1 MQKPG
6 LSIKILLT
14 ALGFII
20 AMDLSMGQSQT
31 FTSSGTFTV
40 PQGVTSIIVECW
52 GAGGAGG
59 GTKNNNAKGGGGG
72 AGGAYAKKTLSVTPN
87 TVYTVTVGGTTA
99 GTTSAGAKGSPSWFG
114 TTGTVYA
121 EGGAGGAAPNGGTA
135 AGGTGSASGSIG
147 DIVFAGGNGADG
159 TATFS
164 GGGGGGAGS
173 SGAGGSASG
182 TTAGTGKPDYG
193 GNGGTGLS
201 SGGNGNSGSN
211 YGGGGS
217 GAFVND
223 NTNRT
228 GGDGGAGLVIVTCCY
243 TASMDYAYERNITID
258 HSKVAGGEDL
268 YNFPM
273 LFSVTGQNFL
283 KTIPNG
289 QIINANGYDI
299 IFTDQN
305 YNKLDHQIE
314 YYNGTNGDL
323 IAWIRIPTL
332 SCSTNTVI
340 KILYG
345 NPQVTSNPSVTS
357 VWDSHY
363 KGVWH
368 LDNSNLNDFT
378 SYNKPATPYNSP
390 TYPAGQINN
399 SLELNGSDQYA
410 AVLNAPNT
418 NFAGN
423 ITVSAWVYMDTR
435 DRDQKIAGNQ
445 NGTSGGYKFGIYT
458 NNKVEF
464 EIRNSANTPSLNRD
478 VSGGTV
484 LNTGQ
489 WYYLA
494 GQSSDVLDSI
504 KTFVNG
510 IPERPFK
517 KTGILGTASDN
528 LTIGKEPF
536 ASLYYFDGR
545 FDELRISDKVRS
557 NGWIRTEYN
566 NQSSPSTFY
575 SLDAASSALNL
586 LSASICS
593 SPITLTFGY
602 PSGGTYSGNPYIS
615 GNIFTPP
622 SAGTYSITY
631 TYNGICG
638 PSSVTKNFIITDA
651 PAAPTAP
658 NKEYCYSQI
667 TYLEATSGEN
677 IRWYSGE
684 TLVSTAN
691 PYSTG
696 NTTPGTYTYTVTQT
710 MNGCESPA
718 TTVILTI
725 YSGITVTAQP
735 QPVTICAGDNATFS
749 VTATGYN
756 IAYQW
761 QENGANISDGG
772 IYSGATTSRL
782 ILINPDNS
790 KNGKQYRCVISA
802 SCGTS
807 PVNSTT
813 ALLTINPDFTWT
825 GSTNSNWNDAGNWDC
840 GHIPGQTN
848 SVRITNVTNHPVLS
862 SGGAGSVNNL
872 TIDNGA
878 SLIVDGNTLQI
889 SGTIIN
895 NGTFD
900 ALDGTI
906 EFNGTLAQTI
916 GSDVF
921 SGNTI
926 KNIIINNS
934 VGVTLQ
940 DTLKISG
947 IVTLTNGNLASDGY
961 LILLSNA
968 SHTALI
974 DGSGT
979 GQVTGN
985 VIMQRYLPSGFG
997 YKYFSSPFQAATV
1010 AEFSDDMDL
1019 GTTFSMFYRYDES
1032 RTSSGWVSYNT
1043 PGNILNPLSGYAANF
1058 GSEAIPNTADITGV
1072 VNNGPLSVT
1081 LYNHNNTY
1089 TQGFNLIG
1097 NPYPSPVDWNAPSGW
1112 TKTNIDGAIYYFE
1125 ASTTDQY
1132 GGTYKSYV
1140 GGVPVDPL
1148 VTNIIPSMQGFFV
1161 HVSDGAYPVT
1171 GTLAMDNSVRVTDL
1185 THQFIKSGKGE
1196 SIPLLRITARF
1207 SDDPLS
1213 SDPAVIYFSEKAET
1227 SFDGNLDALK
1237 LMNTDLKVP
1246 NLYAFGSDGS
1256 KLSIDALP
1264 ASLISGCKVPLGLKI
1279 NRTGNVVFNV
1289 TCLDPLLP
1297 VSTLYLSDTGE
1308 GINQDLMPGNQYSL
1322 PLASGEYT
1330 GRFFLYINSIP
1341 TEIERIN
1348 ADESSLGIY
1357 YSNGTLNADI
1367 NLGFVRSGILT
1378 VTNLTGKTIL
1388 LKNIYESGHYEF
1400 DYKLHPGIY
1409 IVTLSS
1415 ENRKIARKFSVY
1427 N

>member
-20 AMDLSMGQSQT
+20 AMNLSMGQSQT

-40 PQGVTSIIVECW
+40 PPGVTSIIVECW
-52 GAGGAGG
+52 GSGGAGG
-59 GTKNNNAKGGGGG
+59 GTTSNRAKGGGGG
-72 AGGAYAKKTLSVTPN
+72 AGGAYAKKTLSVTPG
-87 TVYTVTVGGTTA
+87 TVYTVTVGGITA
-99 GTTSAGAKGSPSWFG
+99 GTTSAGAKGDPSWFG
-114 TTGTVYA
+114 STTTVYA
-121 EGGAGGAAPNGGTA
+121 EGGAGGAAPNGGTV

-147 DIVFAGGNGADG
+147 DVVYAGGNGANG
-159 TATFS
+159 TSDQS

-173 SGAGGSASG
+173 SGAGGNASG
-182 TTAGTGKPDYG
+182 TTAGTGATLNG
-193 GNGGTGLS
+193 GNGGTGLLS
-201 SGGNGNSGSN
+201 SGGNGNPGSN

-217 GAFVND
+217 GAFVNNWTD
-223 NTNRT
+223 RT
-228 GGDGGAGLVIVTCCY
+228 GGNGGAGLVIVTCCY

-323 IAWIRIPTL
+323 IAWVRIPTL

-345 NPQVTSNPSVTS
+345 NPQVTSDPSVTS

-368 LDNSNLNDFT
+368 LDNNNLNDFT
-378 SYNKPATPYNSP
+378 SFNKPATPYNSP
-390 TYPAGQINN
+390 TYPAGRINN

-464 EIRNSANTPSLNRD
+464 EIRNSSNIESLNRG

-536 ASLYYFDGR
+536 DALYYFDGR

-557 NGWIRTEYN
+557 NGWLRTEYN

-575 SLDAASSALNL
+575 TLGAENSALNL

-593 SPITLTFGY
+593 SPFTLTFGY

-631 TYNGICG
+631 TYNGACG
-638 PSSVTKNFIITDA
+638 TSSVTKNFIITAA
-651 PAAPTAP
+651 PAAPAAP

-677 IRWYSGE
+677 IRWYSGG

-696 NTTPGTYTYTVTQT
+696 KTTPGTYTYTVTQT
-710 MNGCESPA
+710 VNGCESPA
-718 TTVILTI
+718 TTVTLTI

-761 QENGANISDGG
+761 QEDGANISDGG
-772 IYSGATTSRL
+772 IYSGATTS
-782 ILINPDNS
+782 ILTLTNPDNS
-790 KNGKQYRCVISA
+790 KSGRQYRCVISGP
-802 SCGTS
+802 CGTS

-813 ALLTINPDFTWT
+813 VLLTINPDFTWT
-825 GSTNSNWNDAGNWDC
+825 GSVNSNWNDASNWYC
-840 GHIPGQTN
+840 GHIPCQTN
-848 SVRITNVTNHPVLS
+848 SVRITNVTNHAILS

-878 SLIVDGNTLQI
+878 SLIVNGNTLRI
-889 SGTIIN
+889 SGTITN

-900 ALDGTI
+900 ASDGTI
-906 EFNGTLAQTI
+906 EFNGTLAQSI

-921 SGNTI
+921 SANKI
-926 KNIIINNS
+926 NNIIISNS
-934 VGVTLQ
+934 AGVTLQ
-940 DTLKISG
+940 DTLKVSG
-947 IVTLTNGNLASDGY
+947 IVKVNNGNLASDGY
-961 LILLSNA
+961 LILLSNGTRA
-968 SHTALI
+968 ALI
-974 DGSGT
+974 DGSGN
-979 GQVTGN
+979 GEVTGN
-985 VIMQRYLPSGFG
+985 VIMQRFLPSGFG
-997 YKYFSSPFQAATV
+997 YKYFSSPFQASTV

-1019 GTTFSMFYRYDES
+1019 GTTFPMFYRYDES
-1032 RTSSGWVSYNT
+1032 RTSSGWVSYNK
-1043 PGNILNPLSGYAANF
+1043 PGNILNPLNGYAANF
-1058 GSEAIPNTADITGV
+1058 GSKTIPNRVDITGT
-1072 VNNGPLSVT
+1072 VNNGPVSIT
-1081 LYNHNNTY
+1081 LYNHNNLY
-1089 TQGFNLIG
+1089 TKGFNLVG
-1097 NPYPSPVDWNAPSGW
+1097 NPYPSPIDWDAAGW
-1112 TKTNIDGAIYYFE
+1112 IKTNIDDAIYFFE

-1140 GGVPVDPL
+1140 NGVSVDPPA
-1148 VTNIIPSMQGFFV
+1148 TNIIPSMQGFFV

-1185 THQFIKSGKGE
+1185 THHFIKSGKGE
-1196 SIPLLRITARF
+1196 SMPLLRITARF

-1246 NLYAFGSDGS
+1246 NLYTLGSDGS
-1256 KLSIDALP
+1256 KLSINALP
-1264 ASLISGCKVPLGLKI
+1264 SSLISGFEVPLGLKI
-1279 NRTGNVVFNV
+1279 NITGNVVFNV
-1289 TCLDPLLP
+1289 TCIDPLLP
-1297 VSTLYLSDTGE
+1297 VYTIYLYDNNA
-1308 GINQDLMPGNQYSL
+1308 GIYQDMMPGNQYSL
-1322 PLASGEYT
+1322 TLTPGEYT
-1330 GRFFLYINSIP
+1330 GRFFLCINSIP
-1341 TEIERIN
+1341 TDIERLN
-1348 ADESSLGIY
+1348 ASETSFRVF
-1357 YSNGTLNADI
+1357 YSNGILNADI
-1367 NLGFVRSGILT
+1367 NMEFIRSGILT

-1388 LKNIYESGHYEF
+1388 VKNIYESGHYEF
-1400 DYKLHPGIY
+1400 DYKLYPGIY
-1409 IVTLSS
+1409 IVTLIT
-1415 ENRKIARKFSVY
+1415 ENRKISRKISVY